1 VNRGI
6 VQLNFIRI
14 ELEIFL
20 THKGRLWFN
29 YHTSSEQADTILNV
43 RIFHMI
49 GFKMDKRLN
58 KYLVRKYIKY
68 LNDTIESLYS
78 KHDLTKE
85 EIELFMREFNGFKE
99 KVNQES
105 QIHHSFKEK
114 INSIKFEIKRNPRKS
129 KIRFILEKV
138 FFFLNFSS
146 LSMGILYDDIN

>member
-1 VNRGI
+1 
-6 VQLNFIRI
+6 
-14 ELEIFL
+14 
-20 THKGRLWFN
+20 
-29 YHTSSEQADTILNV
+29 
-43 RIFHMI
+43 MI

-68 LNDTIESLYS
+68 LNDTIEFLYS

>member
-1 VNRGI
+1 
-6 VQLNFIRI
+6 
-14 ELEIFL
+14 
-20 THKGRLWFN
+20 
-29 YHTSSEQADTILNV
+29 
-43 RIFHMI
+43 MI

-146 LSMGILYDDIN
+146 LSMGILYDDINRKDRGIIVEEIRNQISHLAFKINDMRIFI